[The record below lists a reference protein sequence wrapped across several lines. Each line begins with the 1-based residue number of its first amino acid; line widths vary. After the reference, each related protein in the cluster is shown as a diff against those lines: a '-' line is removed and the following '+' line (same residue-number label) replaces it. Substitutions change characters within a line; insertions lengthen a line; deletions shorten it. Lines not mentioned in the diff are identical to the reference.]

1 MNLPVNKR
9 KNTIENI
16 RRTVSKHKNRDKR
29 IDIWKAQMYH
39 TEVTHVENRP
49 PSSIHLGFK
58 SREETSLRAKEDTG
72 LRSKEETLLK
82 SDFDEHKNIL
92 DSLGS
97 VNLQK
102 ASRTSELL
110 MHNQFRLIP
119 TNVTSN
125 ENFDDSKQHKGSHVF
140 GKADPMILKDHD
152 EVEICTDQTN
162 INQSKEALLNAVRKS
177 QAIRPQTALAQNRPL
192 SSQVYRSGQDNLH
205 Q

>member
-9 KNTIENI
+9 KNTIDNI

-29 IDIWKAQMYH
+29 MDIWKAQMFH

-49 PSSIHLGFK
+49 PSSAYLGFK
-58 SREETSLRAKEDTG
+58 SREATSLRAKEDTG
-72 LRSKEETLLK
+72 LRSKEETVLK

-125 ENFDDSKQHKGSHVF
+125 ENFDDSKQYKGSHVF

-152 EVEICTDQTN
+152 EVEICTD
-162 INQSKEALLNAVRKS
+162 
-177 QAIRPQTALAQNRPL
+177 
-192 SSQVYRSGQDNLH
+192 
-205 Q
+205 